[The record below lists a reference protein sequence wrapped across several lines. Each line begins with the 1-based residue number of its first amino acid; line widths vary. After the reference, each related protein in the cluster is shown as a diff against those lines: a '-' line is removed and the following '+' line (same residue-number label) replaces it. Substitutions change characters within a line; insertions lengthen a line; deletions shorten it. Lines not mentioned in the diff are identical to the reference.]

1 MLTLLLGWLMPPAFV
16 ERWYSRG
23 LFVGVRWLFT
33 VLDSWWPFAAVY
45 MLVAGLLAWLVWRVR
60 FGKKEEIP
68 WPKRMLNF
76 GHSLLAIV
84 GAIIFL
90 FQWLWGFNYGR
101 VPLEQRL
108 GFEPKPLTVSEL
120 REELMAATTDAI
132 FLRKQLTEGPDT
144 IIAEQLLNPNPET
157 MMRNA
162 LTRQLWEMGYP
173 TPGKVRGRSMFPKG
187 ILLRFSTAGVY
198 LPFTGE
204 GHVDAGLHHLQRP
217 FVLAHEMSHAY
228 GFGDEGTCNF
238 LAYLACTRSGDPYLK
253 YIGHL
258 YYWRYVASEYLSMA
272 PAEYEQ
278 FKKALPS
285 GLRAD
290 VRAIQREMDKYPDIL
305 PELRDA
311 AYNTYLQSQG
321 IAEGM
326 KNYDRVVMMVAAWRK
341 TANENH

>member
-1 MLTLLLGWLMPPAFV
+1 MPQEFV

-23 LFVGVRWLFT
+23 LFIGVRWLFT
-33 VLDSWWPFAAVY
+33 AIDSWWPFAAVY
-45 MLVAGLLAWLVWRVR
+45 LLVVGLLVWLAWRLR
-60 FGKKEEIP
+60 FAKKEVLP
-68 WPKRMLNF
+68 WPKRLLNF
-76 GHSLLAIV
+76 GHSLLAFA
-84 GAIIFL
+84 GAIVFL

-101 VPLEQRL
+101 ISIEQHL
-108 GFEPKPLTVSEL
+108 KFEPKPLTISEL
-120 REELMAATTDAI
+120 RNELLAATTDAAS
-132 FLRKQLTEGPDT
+132 LRKQLREGPDT
-144 IIAEQLLNPNPET
+144 IIAELKLLPDAET
-157 MMRNA
+157 AMRNS
-162 LTRQLWEMGYP
+162 LIQQLGEMGYP
-173 TPGKVRGRSMFPKG
+173 TPGKVRGRSIFPKG
-187 ILLRFSTAGVY
+187 TLLRFSTAGVY

-217 FVLAHEMSHAY
+217 FVLAHEMGHAY

-238 LAYLACTRSGDPYLK
+238 LAYLACTRSSDPYLR

-272 PAEYEQ
+272 PDDYAV
-278 FKKALPS
+278 FKETLPP

-326 KNYDRVVMMVAAWRK
+326 KNYDRVVMMVTAWRK
-341 TANENH
+341 KKAGNR